1 MGSNHEKIW
10 GQKSHDTLPLK
21 VIQIHAYLFT
31 ELTKT
36 ESGMTAE
43 LTGVPVNWVGASSIP
58 PIGKRLRPQPWNY

>member
-1 MGSNHEKIW
+1 MGSNHEKIG

-36 ESGMTAE
+36 EFGMTAE
-43 LTGVPVNWVGASSIP
+43 
-58 PIGKRLRPQPWNY
+58 